1 MSEQKDYSE
10 GFSFFKLLSSLYE
23 KFISVFQRH
32 DKQNVNSAIVDLGR
46 TPEEKAQLQE
56 MCEEIDDYHR
66 CLAELRESKLS
77 PGEWLERKIDTEVEE
92 LEKSGKLA
100 PEVSEDAK
108 DELKRFVYDQ
118 FSRDIESQTDAL
130 NEELDQTVEIAKGGA
145 Q

>member
-23 KFISVFQRH
+23 EFISIFQRH
-32 DKQNVNSAIVDLGR
+32 DKQNVNSVIVGLGR

-77 PGEWLERKIDTEVEE
+77 PGEWLERKIDTEVEA

-108 DELKRFVYDQ
+108 DELKRFISDQ
-118 FSRDIESQTDAL
+118 FNRDIENQADAL
-130 NEELDQTVEIAKGGA
+130 NEELDQTVEIAKGGV